1 MYLIVGLGNPG
12 AQYENTRHN
21 VGFKVIDKLAEDFG
35 MKISKAKFKSNYGKG
50 IIEGEQVVLV
60 KPSTYMNLSG
70 EAVIQFKKFFKIE
83 DDKVIII
90 YDDMDIELGAVKV
103 RQNGGAG
110 GHNGM
115 KSIIAHLGRTRLHS
129 HKIRHRKT

>member
-90 YDDMDIELGAVKV
+90 YDDRDI
-103 RQNGGAG
+103 
-110 GHNGM
+110 
-115 KSIIAHLGRTRLHS
+115 
-129 HKIRHRKT
+129 